1 MLIWIVSCTP
11 SISML
16 VDQLGHSNSSHHTP
30 HLTPPHTM
38 HHRNIYLDAPPD
50 FTALGQFSSNLKQLS
65 VSSHH
70 QHSSSQISIRL
81 SNIGRVLSSHSFLLL
96 FSKKKKCG
104 SMLYSLIKHPH
115 LPSKLSIDFQNPE
128 AIRSDSSSTFLS
140 FLFLNI
146 KSLTFGLCFLEIES
160 NASCGDLHQLVRQL
174 TIALLKRDFALRLN
188 LPSDRLCPTVCSY
201 IYAFSND

>member
-81 SNIGRVLSSHSFLLL
+81 SNIGRVLSSHSFVLL
-96 FSKKKKCG
+96 FSKKNGGLC
-104 SMLYSLIKHPH
+104 STVSSNILIY
-115 LPSKLSIDFQNPE
+115 LPSFQLIFKILKLSGQILHQPFWAFCFWISNHSPL
-128 AIRSDSSSTFLS
+128 ASAFLKSNLMHHVVIFINWSDSS
-140 FLFLNI
+140 
-146 KSLTFGLCFLEIES
+146 
-160 NASCGDLHQLVRQL
+160 
-174 TIALLKRDFALRLN
+174 
-188 LPSDRLCPTVCSY
+188 P
-201 IYAFSND
+201 